1 MARLCSSG
9 MLNCFTGSSFNVCL
23 TNLLRQKNICDF
35 AAEKFTNSSSL
46 LDAHLVLILL
56 VSCIS
61 LSRNAKVVSNCELLD
76 TLGFSHFF

>member
-1 MARLCSSG
+1 M
-9 MLNCFTGSSFNVCL
+9 GSSFQECLL
-23 TNLLRQKNICDF
+23 TNLLWQKNICNF
-35 AAEKFTNSSSL
+35 AAEKLTDGSSL

-76 TLGFSHFF
+76 TLGFSHFFKRLHAPPFDI